1 MTRDAWFS
9 PLRVLS
15 CPRFF
20 YPGKKCSHILAY
32 SNCEIWKHGFD
43 KVCLGLDFSL
53 DVVSL
58 SLFGL
63 VFSIRILYIFKIK
76 WCC

>member
-1 MTRDAWFS
+1 MTRDAWFA

-20 YPGKKCSHILAY
+20 DPGKKCSHILAY
-32 SNCEIWKHGFD
+32 NNCEIWKHGFD
-43 KVCLGLDFSL
+43 KVCL

-63 VFSIRILYIFKIK
+63 EFSIRILYIFKIK